1 MNILQTIIAHKQQ
14 EVALRKQQT
23 PLAVLQQSPY
33 YTREGL
39 SLVHNLQ
46 QPDST
51 GIIAEFKRQSPSKG
65 VINGQAKIEAVLPA
79 YSQHAAGISILT
91 DTHFFGG
98 TNNDIQYNRSL
109 ATVPVLR
116 KDFMIDS
123 YQLHEAKAIG
133 ADVILLIAACLTP
146 QQVQD
151 LSTEAHD
158 LGLQVLLEIHN
169 EDELAHICNTV
180 DMVGVN
186 NRNLATFEVSLQT
199 SLDLINKMPTDKPAI
214 AESGID
220 NTESIVLLRRAGF
233 SGFLIGEHFMKQ
245 PLPSIAFADFI
256 NQLKA
261 EL

>member
-1 MNILQTIIAHKQQ
+1 
-14 EVALRKQQT
+14 
-23 PLAVLQQSPY
+23 
-33 YTREGL
+33 
-39 SLVHNLQ
+39 
-46 QPDST
+46 
-51 GIIAEFKRQSPSKG
+51 
-65 VINGQAKIEAVLPA
+65 LPA

-91 DTHFFGG
+91 DTNFFGG
-98 TNNDIQYNRSL
+98 YNEDITQNRQL

-133 ADVILLIAACLTP
+133 ADVVLLIAACLTP
-146 QQVQD
+146 QQVKD
-151 LSTEAHD
+151 LSAEAHD

-169 EDELAHICNTV
+169 EAELAHICDTV

-186 NRNLATFEVSLQT
+186 NRNLATFEVSLDT
-199 SLDLINKMPTDKPAI
+199 SLHLINKMPTDKPAI

-220 NTESIVLLRRAGF
+220 NTQSIVLLRRAGF